1 MEGLGVGVMR
11 TICLPFR
18 SSCSGSVTN
27 VGMREGRVVDALI
40 LLWFYA
46 ASFPFGL
53 KSLSAAYQVNGQR
66 AKKRDKPSDRQ
77 LEPPLLVAEPR
88 IADDKH
94 RYPSR
99 IPDHQCDDHEHG
111 KQWLHEFD
119 A

>member
-27 VGMREGRVVDALI
+27 VVMREGRVVDALI
-40 LLWFYA
+40 LLWLYA
-46 ASFPFGL
+46 ASFLFGL
-53 KSLSAAYQVNGQR
+53 KPLSAAYQVNGQR
-66 AKKRDKPSDRQ
+66 AKKRDKPGDHQ
-77 LEPPLLVAEPR
+77 LEPPLLAAKPG